1 MWILLLGNL
10 IKEALAKDEQKMG
23 LDKPGKQAP
32 VWVKDED
39 VTMCMLCAVKFGLVH
54 RKHHCRGCGRV
65 DVYYI
70 IVPLVKLLFQTTSVN
85 TRVLIYLGT
94 YFKKKIIAADSYSRR
109 KLCSAN
115 ICLFKVNNSD
125 TRNKCE
131 ICSKLIIKTPE
142 RHH

>member
-23 LDKPGKQAP
+23 MDKPGKQAP

-70 IVPLVKLLFQTTSVN
+70 IVPLVKLLFRTPSVN

-94 YFKKKIIAADSYSRR
+94 YFLKKSLPRIVIREENYAQLTFA
-109 KLCSAN
+109 
-115 ICLFKVNNSD
+115 
-125 TRNKCE
+125 
-131 ICSKLIIKTPE
+131 CSKSTIVTLKISVKYVQS
-142 RHH
+142 

>member
-32 VWVKDED
+32 IWVKDED

-94 YFKKKIIAADSYSRR
+94 YFLKKSLLRIVIREENCAQLTFA
-109 KLCSAN
+109 CSKST
-115 ICLFKVNNSD
+115 IVTLEIS
-125 TRNKCE
+125 E